1 MRLRRHPSQWL
12 TLLNAHLLLVGL
24 LLLFDLVLATKL
36 AVAWH
41 DSRSDQTE
49 QYNAD
54 LRTYAQLQAQ
64 ARSVQ
69 ALPAQLAGSRT
80 EADAFF
86 AARIPASESAVLTEL
101 GAVTARDHVRLSR
114 ASYPIASAIPG
125 LVELRIDA
133 NVTGEYTP
141 VMHFINDLERD
152 RNHIFFT
159 IRSVTLTGQQGGVV
173 NLRIRMTTY
182 LRADA
187 ASAAA
192 LAAGSH
198 GAENAGETE

>member
-1 MRLRRHPSQWL
+1 MRTRRHPSQWL
-12 TLLNAHLLLVGL
+12 TLLNAHLLVVGL
-24 LLLFDLVLATKL
+24 FLLFDLVLATKL
-36 AVAWH
+36 AIAWH
-41 DSRSDQTE
+41 NSRSDQTA

-54 LRTYAQLQAQ
+54 MQTYAQLQAQ
-64 ARSVQ
+64 AGRLQ
-69 ALPAQLAGSRT
+69 ALPAQLAHSRT
-80 EADAFF
+80 EAEAFF
-86 AARIPASESAVLTEL
+86 AARTPTSESAVLTEL
-101 GAVTARDHVRLSR
+101 GTLTARDHVRLSR

-133 NVTGEYTP
+133 NVTGDYTP

-152 RNHIFFT
+152 RNHVFFT
-159 IRSVTLTGQQGGVV
+159 IRSITLTGQQGGAV

-192 LAAGSH
+192 LSAGSR
-198 GAENAGETE
+198 GAANAGETE

>member
-1 MRLRRHPSQWL
+1 MRARRLPSQWL
-12 TLLNAHLLLVGL
+12 TLLNAYLLVVGL
-24 LLLFDLVLATKL
+24 LLLFDLVLATRL
-36 AVAWH
+36 MVAWH
-41 DSRSDQTE
+41 DGRSDQTA

-54 LRTYAQLQAQ
+54 LQTYAQLRAQ
-64 ARSVQ
+64 AGRLQ
-69 ALPAQLAGSRT
+69 ALPAQLQSSRT
-80 EADAFF
+80 AADTFF

-101 GAVTARDHVRLSR
+101 GALTVHDHVRLSR

-125 LVELRIDA
+125 LIELRIDA
-133 NVTGEYTP
+133 NVAGEYTP

-152 RNHIFFT
+152 RNHAFFI

-173 NLRIRMTTY
+173 NLRLRMTTY

-198 GAENAGETE
+198 GAESAGETE